1 MKANRS
7 LWQWLSGILMAAGLV
22 WIGYL
27 LVTTIDN
34 PSQFIPDSIAWLI
47 IATTLVALSLAAN
60 IGLFYLFLCAE
71 PGRDYSFRLVARLS
85 VTGQLLRYLPGRF
98 WGLVYQISAAHQHI
112 PVMQLARANIDLMV
126 FALLGNSII
135 AVILVGNYYEW
146 GGGLL
151 VVLGMSGIFFLG
163 GLFLGGAN
171 WLIRVFAC
179 YLPNKWRQ
187 LLNKLAASQPNLYQL
202 MMIFAVFISSW
213 VLYLIGWSLLGLVFH
228 EFSTVDFTLL
238 CAFYTLASVIGI
250 ISALT
255 PAGLGVRE
263 AAFFL
268 LATNSVNPEVIAF
281 FAVFGR
287 IWLML
292 VEIVLLIVVTLSLS
306 IIKEAN
312 Q

>member
-1 MKANRS
+1 MKINRAA
-7 LWQWLSGILMAAGLV
+7 WQWLSRILMVAGLGWV
-22 WIGYL
+22 GYL
-27 LVTTIDN
+27 LVTTIDD
-34 PSQFIPDSIAWLI
+34 PRKFIPDSIAWLI
-47 IATTLVALSLAAN
+47 IATVLVALSLAAN
-60 IGLFYLFLCAE
+60 IELFYIFINSKSG
-71 PGRDYSFRLVARLS
+71 PDYPFRLVARLS

-98 WGLVYQISAAHQHI
+98 WGLVYQISTARQLI
-112 PVMQLARANIDLMV
+112 PAVQITRANIDFMV
-126 FALLGNSII
+126 FTLFGNSII
-135 AVILVGNYYEW
+135 SFLLIGNYKAW
-146 GGGLL
+146 DNWFLIA
-151 VVLGMSGIFFLG
+151 LGISGMFFLG
-163 GLFLGGAN
+163 GLFLGGSN
-171 WLIRVFAC
+171 WLIRAFAS
-179 YLPNKWRQ
+179 YLPNRWHQ
-187 LLNKLAASQPNLYQL
+187 LISNLTETQPNLYQMVL
-202 MMIFAVFISSW
+202 IFAVFISSW
-213 VLYLIGWSLLGLVFH
+213 ILYLAGWNLLGLVFH
-228 EFSTVDFTLL
+228 DFSSVDFTLL
-238 CAFYTLASVIGI
+238 CAFYTIASIIGI